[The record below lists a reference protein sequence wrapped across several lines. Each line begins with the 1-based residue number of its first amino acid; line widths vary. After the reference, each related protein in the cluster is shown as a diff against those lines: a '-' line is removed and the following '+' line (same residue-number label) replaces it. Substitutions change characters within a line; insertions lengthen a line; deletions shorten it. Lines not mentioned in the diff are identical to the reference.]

1 MTETLKIPD
10 SVLYGGESPMESLN
24 DAVMFWQEYLG
35 QNEVWSISGC
45 QFVYDELLQLVI
57 SDIQRLDLTYKVKK
71 TNSNE
76 DDSLNSL
83 LSMTQ
88 SQHAKPLQS

>member
-1 MTETLKIPD
+1 
-10 SVLYGGESPMESLN
+10 MESLN

-35 QNEVWSISGC
+35 QNEVWSISSC

-83 LSMTQ
+83 LSMT
-88 SQHAKPLQS
+88 